1 MIARASLTKSF
12 HSSWW
17 AKSVTAAAKLSWS
30 GRSPGARAGRRGTGL
45 PTDRAK
51 DGRAQALTRMQKQ
64 QRATL
69 AALDDIEG
77 GSGERHRPGHLAA
90 SLFCFASSAAKWRAT
105 ALAAAALRL
114 ALNPSLLA
122 RIQSIDCERHRLRSS
137 KRGNT

>member
-1 MIARASLTKSF
+1 MGKI
-12 HSSWW
+12 SSGH
-17 AKSVTAAAKLSWS
+17 AAKLSWS

-51 DGRAQALTRMQKQ
+51 DARAQALTRMQKQ

-77 GSGERHRPGHLAA
+77 GSGERHPGHLAA

-105 ALAAAALRL
+105 ALAVAALRL
-114 ALNPSLLA
+114 ALNRSLLA
-122 RIQSIDCERHRLRSS
+122 RIQSIDCERQALRSS
-137 KRGNT
+137 KRGST

>member
-1 MIARASLTKSF
+1 MYVPRGAFATLSDHARARYQVPDR
-12 HSSWW
+12 SSQ
-17 AKSVTAAAKLSWS
+17 
-30 GRSPGARAGRRGTGL
+30 GRSGASPRQDAE
-45 PTDRAK
+45 
-51 DGRAQALTRMQKQ
+51 Q
-64 QRATL
+64 QPATL

-77 GSGERHRPGHLAA
+77 GSGERHRPGHLAG